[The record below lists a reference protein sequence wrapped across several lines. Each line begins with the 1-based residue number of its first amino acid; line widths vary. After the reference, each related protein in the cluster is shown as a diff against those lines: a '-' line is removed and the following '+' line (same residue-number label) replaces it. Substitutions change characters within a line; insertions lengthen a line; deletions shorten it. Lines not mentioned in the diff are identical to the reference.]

1 MHGSVR
7 RDHTIRRGECLLRSF
22 VSLWHLGCP
31 PVPRNCRKLQW
42 DVSAGRAARA
52 ARRLPAGAATPP
64 LFQLKSAQPMSSA
77 RIIRKEGRLLR
88 LAAVGDVDINTNTKA
103 MAATCN

>member
-1 MHGSVR
+1 
-7 RDHTIRRGECLLRSF
+7 
-22 VSLWHLGCP
+22 
-31 PVPRNCRKLQW
+31 
-42 DVSAGRAARA
+42 
-52 ARRLPAGAATPP
+52 
-64 LFQLKSAQPMSSA
+64 MSSA